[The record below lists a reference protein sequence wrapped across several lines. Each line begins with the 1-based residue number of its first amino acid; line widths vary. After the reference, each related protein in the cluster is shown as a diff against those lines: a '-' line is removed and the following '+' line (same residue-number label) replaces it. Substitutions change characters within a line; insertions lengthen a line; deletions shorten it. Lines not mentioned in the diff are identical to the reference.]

1 MKIVL
6 LTSSRAD
13 YGIYRPLIKKLK
25 TDSFFDLQIV
35 AFGTH
40 LSHFHGY
47 TVQEIEKDGFEVNYK
62 IESLVLGDSPEAISS
77 AIGLTVVKFSSFWAK
92 LKSEVDLIICLGDR
106 YEMLAAVL
114 ASVPFQIPVA
124 HLHGGEST
132 EGLIDEPIRH
142 SITKMSHIHFAST
155 EKYKQR
161 IIQLGEQPNYVFNVG
176 ALGVEGIKNIDLLS
190 KKEFEN
196 SINFKLN
203 KYNILITFH
212 PVTLEHNTSEIQMSN
227 LLDALDEL
235 KETHFIFTKPNTD
248 TFSSSIIELID
259 KFVSLNA
266 HRAVSFMS
274 LGQLRYFSALNYVD
288 LVIGNSSSGIVEVPS
303 FKIPTINIGDRQKG
317 RIKADSVLDCE
328 PNKNSIKIT
337 IERVLSPEFQKQLAI
352 MKNPYDGGSTSE
364 KILNIIKNLTF
375 DTIIK
380 KTFYDLSV

>member
-1 MKIVL
+1 
-6 LTSSRAD
+6 
-13 YGIYRPLIKKLK
+13 
-25 TDSFFDLQIV
+25 
-35 AFGTH
+35 
-40 LSHFHGY
+40 
-47 TVQEIEKDGFEVNYK
+47 
-62 IESLVLGDSPEAISS
+62 
-77 AIGLTVVKFSSFWAK
+77 
-92 LKSEVDLIICLGDR
+92 
-106 YEMLAAVL
+106 
-114 ASVPFQIPVA
+114 
-124 HLHGGEST
+124 
-132 EGLIDEPIRH
+132 
-142 SITKMSHIHFAST
+142 MSHIHFAST